1 MHNQNKG
8 RTAEQ
13 LAILL
18 EEEFWFGYR
27 RGLNRFRYGKIFA
40 DKEELNGGREIADS
54 SPNGSSPFDI
64 ARRMG
69 YRSGCEGLSV
79 EEVAV
84 HLEQFLRGEKE
95 H

>member
-1 MHNQNKG
+1 MHREEKG

-13 LAILL
+13 LAILR

-27 RGLNRFRYGKIFA
+27 RGLNRFRYGKIYA
-40 DKEELNGGREIADS
+40 YNEDLNAGSETADS
-54 SPNGSSPFDI
+54 SPNGSSPLEF
-64 ARRMG
+64 ARLMG
-69 YRSGCEGLSV
+69 YRSGCAGLSV
-79 EEVAV
+79 EEAAV